1 MGESDRPTNQTM
13 TFPSLVRYREAWQ
26 APSTPQPSARPGV
39 RLSAVLVVHN
49 GGREIGTLVSELFA
63 LTRPFLLQVI
73 VVDDASTDET
83 GAVLSAIGDARL
95 DVITQPERAG
105 AAQCIRQAVESA
117 TGTHVCVIDLGAG
130 LTPEDLGPLVTPLTD
145 GDGAGTGAVVFSTRP
160 RGIVPATK
168 AGLRNP
174 LSSLAAHAANVIFDA
189 DLLDLYPAARIFPQE
204 LLKELTFSGTGYQF
218 DTELVGEVLR
228 RHLRP
233 IAVACVPDARHRG
246 RRRPMSPT
254 MLVRCLTLLVRVRRR
269 GLITLVESAPAPG
282 LDPAGP
288 NGHHDRNGAIALAEG
303 GEGGTAPLEGLGA
316 GTMPVRRRGL
326 PIWRWAV
333 IFVIAAAVV
342 VTLLQFPGKG
352 VARSLGLSP
361 PIEKFTE
368 LYFPQTLTLPAVVTE
383 GKPLSF
389 SFGIT
394 NEQGRS
400 ETYDWLVQVTN
411 GTRTLTLTAGST
423 TIAADRSSQV
433 SLEVSGLHSLG
444 ASTIS
449 VIETSTSPS
458 ESIFFH
464 VTVKS

>member
-1 MGESDRPTNQTM
+1 
-13 TFPSLVRYREAWQ
+13 
-26 APSTPQPSARPGV
+26 
-39 RLSAVLVVHN
+39 
-49 GGREIGTLVSELFA
+49 
-63 LTRPFLLQVI
+63 
-73 VVDDASTDET
+73 
-83 GAVLSAIGDARL
+83 
-95 DVITQPERAG
+95 
-105 AAQCIRQAVESA
+105 
-117 TGTHVCVIDLGAG
+117 
-130 LTPEDLGPLVTPLTD
+130 
-145 GDGAGTGAVVFSTRP
+145 
-160 RGIVPATK
+160 
-168 AGLRNP
+168 
-174 LSSLAAHAANVIFDA
+174 
-189 DLLDLYPAARIFPQE
+189 
-204 LLKELTFSGTGYQF
+204 
-218 DTELVGEVLR
+218 
-228 RHLRP
+228 
-233 IAVACVPDARHRG
+233 
-246 RRRPMSPT
+246 
-254 MLVRCLTLLVRVRRR
+254 
-269 GLITLVESAPAPG
+269 
-282 LDPAGP
+282 
-288 NGHHDRNGAIALAEG
+288 
-303 GEGGTAPLEGLGA
+303 
-316 GTMPVRRRGL
+316 
-326 PIWRWAV
+326 V